1 MKNNKIIIFA
11 VIAVLLVA
19 VVVIVAN
26 NKTVINQDQ
35 SDQTNELN
43 STETSANGVNSE
55 TSIPSS
61 ENFDDSPEIKALAVM
76 PGSPEAPK
84 QEVVETSK
92 ISDEAIKLTVSD
104 TGFEPKEFTIQAG
117 QKVSLAV
124 TASGDNTHVFI
135 FPNASLMGLTM
146 MVSNN
151 ETKVISFT
159 APAAGTYEFR
169 DDIPTYRDN
178 VGTMIVK

>member
-1 MKNNKIIIFA
+1 MKNKKIIILA
-11 VIAVLLVA
+11 VIAVVL
-19 VVVIVAN
+19 VVIAIIVVN
-26 NKTVINQDQ
+26 NKTDIKDQ
-35 SDQTNELN
+35 SDQSNKLN

-55 TSIPSS
+55 ASIPSS
-61 ENFDDSPEIKALAVM
+61 ENFVDSPEMKALAVM

-92 ISDEAIKLTVSD
+92 ISEEAIKLTVSD

-124 TASGDNTHVFI
+124 TASGDNVHVFL

-159 APAAGTYEFR
+159 APAAGSYEFR